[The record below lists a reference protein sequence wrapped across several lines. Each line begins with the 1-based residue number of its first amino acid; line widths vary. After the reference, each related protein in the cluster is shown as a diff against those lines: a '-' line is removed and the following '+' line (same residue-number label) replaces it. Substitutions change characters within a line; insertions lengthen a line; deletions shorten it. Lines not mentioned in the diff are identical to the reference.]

1 MASDFL
7 NKWAQ
12 DSAQKTDE
20 KYGANAY
27 GGTAWL
33 KDQSVTAD
41 SSVPHSAAHN
51 ASVAKES
58 KTRRYTNPNGGAI
71 GVQRYTR
78 DELLGYDLTARDREL
93 EAPNATATA
102 ARNAVAQARRDKAA
116 GRATE
121 DDVKAARRNLAAA
134 QAAVSAVNDKYELA
148 KRVQYEKKG
157 DDEWKALPSAA
168 QKQIESLYNVVTSTD
183 AKSRLAAG
191 VAASMGGPNQLSSMA
206 AANRKAQDDAYAALA
221 TLGYSRQKVDQL
233 LDYYTRR
240 QDLEK
245 YLAAYQDAEEMVNSG
260 AGGTIGANLL
270 SVGTNLASGAGQVDL
285 TLQRIG
291 QALSQDEWRKEAPLN
306 YYSYGMLPYAWT
318 QGVRQ
323 TTSGNI
329 LYDENG
335 DERGGASK
343 VLNSMYQA
351 GMSMADSAAVAGMSM
366 LGLPPGVG
374 LTLLGGSAAT
384 SAMVDA
390 VERGATDTQAVLTGL
405 AAGVA
410 EAMWESISL
419 DSVLEIKALA
429 KSAGKDTAR
438 RVAAQVLLNQAKTEG
453 LEEIATD
460 LTNAIMD
467 QIINGDLSDFNTSYR
482 QYLAEGMTPEQAKTK
497 AWADFAGQVALSGVM
512 GTVTGGIMGASG
524 LGLQGLF
531 ANHKAKTTY
540 SGNTA
545 ALLARAEKLGID
557 NKDTKTL
564 AEKKDSATGG
574 QIRAVVEDIVR
585 QEIADTQEAKV
596 ARIERELKEAGAKG
610 NVKQMAEALAARL
623 TVEQTY
629 ADRPVEQDAAE
640 SVLQESLSRSLQRR
654 LIRSE
659 AAKMVY
665 LQELTYLADETA
677 TTAAEEAVA
686 AAQTVAADTNFVGKT
701 GTALADSVLAAAR
714 TEGVTNRML
723 TELVKNGGDVEAM
736 TALGVDPAKLTTN
749 TERRAA
755 LKQAIQARVESE
767 KNNSTE
773 AGTTTEAGDNTE
785 DRADQVLPSFN
796 AYFDSLRAG
805 DAIITE
811 ADARESYDALAQEY
825 TEAAEKRAAE
835 YDKAHREDRLYLP
848 GTGFIGYRGFRAAV
862 QDLRKADG
870 SRYSESQLEQAFQRG
885 VEQSRDRWAAEQ
897 TAQRAKLDKLAER
910 INQAFGKRGLSL
922 RARVSYDDPVFVG
935 EGGKSRNAY
944 FSTADNTI
952 VFNGRTLTSEGAVLW
967 FLGHEV
973 LHPASGV
980 DSDLVSMVLDTFRTL
995 EHNGKLTGEAHHRVA
1010 NMEAELD
1017 RIQRAYQQNENQL
1030 AAQENRPASVFT
1042 REQAK
1047 EELAADLMRYAFSQ
1061 SKLFADIVEEKPS
1074 LAGRMRQA
1082 VQRLISALR
1091 GDDGRADKEV
1101 DDALQTLADR
1111 LDAALEK
1118 AGQERLAVLDVE
1130 KMTAEDLSQADL
1142 ALAENDSGQK
1152 LFSYSTMREDLDGY
1166 MQDLRDAG
1174 LVGEGK
1180 VMSEEELTELYD
1192 AINRLMDY
1200 AEANIEAIE
1209 PNEAYRNMTA
1219 GNRPFSPYKN
1229 NADPHYKKALDFST
1243 LCRKR
1248 LLTQAITEKLQAALK
1263 RSLTPVE
1270 QVRIRNEIKKLR
1282 AEGKKLDVACALC
1295 YVEAA
1300 RLKTPK
1306 VINAF
1311 LSDRRTA
1318 MENFFSKNDSTFA
1331 REVYHKRGGDWKDAH
1346 GLPRNATKA
1355 QIADKG
1361 GPALRKQFE
1370 SFQLAVRGEYMRWLA
1385 QTDPERYNEV
1395 QEEIAKAEQLDA
1407 AQFLSAASLAKLKQ
1421 ELPNVYQAFI
1431 DKIVSASRSK
1441 AMETDVPY
1449 VRGDINSVGQKLIDS
1464 MNEESGFRH
1473 QSWSDFQ
1480 AMHLLDTI
1488 GAIIELSTRGAKVH
1502 AYTKVADLVR
1512 FLGDTGL
1519 MLNMSLIPAGD
1530 TGLDENGNLVFDP
1543 EEGIAYDVMQELRRQ
1558 YHATAGNIAIGIN
1571 DAQIRALLASD
1582 EIDYVIPY
1590 HISGLNADM
1599 RRRLGI
1605 RAWYDYSRYQNEKGD
1620 GWDKKAP
1627 RLREW
1632 FDEKE
1637 AMAAADGT
1645 AYMRKASEKYLA
1657 LCHERGLTP
1666 KFPQFLQKNSDGSY
1680 SLAEDAQ
1687 NYWKLLIDRK
1697 MVDQTSNA
1705 VIIQQPVVPRFNEQV
1720 MMDILTNEVTSQ
1732 AAKDTREAVDTI
1744 VQRMLENPGNITK
1757 AERAAAKAMLEVQ
1770 ARVAVE
1776 SAVQNERY
1784 SSPESPERAEQ
1795 DESSLYD
1802 GTKPDRQFS
1811 IAYQSTTSDLARADL
1826 ERARDAVIDYVVEH
1840 NSNPS
1845 VEALEEIRAKTGWWM
1860 SPFDKQWRYWVPD
1873 EKASWNL
1880 DNEALTSDTGGPF
1893 VLYDVIRHDRLFQHY
1908 PQLEDVQVV
1917 FDLPA
1922 GGATQ
1927 GRFVAGPQ
1935 WVIHLQENA
1944 KLNDSTFATLLHEI
1958 QHAIQQI
1965 EVDHWNAVQN
1975 GSNMDV
1981 GYKQAFVAAYMDLT
1995 DNDWDTSMLE
2005 GLSYKQAVRKIEQR
2019 IAKLYRN
2026 RSGYTEADRARETDN
2041 GASAADLRAMERSEQ
2056 ANRAKTDIR
2065 GAVLNSAYE
2074 YYREA
2079 IGELD
2084 ARLTGETYELGK
2096 FFDDFG
2102 EEVEAQLQD
2111 RVRYGEATRRGDYT
2125 SIQNDIQNF
2134 YAISRD
2140 LGWDGKPEHLHSSNY
2155 DLAESRVSRAERQQ
2169 TNIDT
2174 SGAAEKYSWDT
2185 LTKKAPVKIVSVP
2198 IVGIPTTKRGKIDS
2212 AKFTPIGKAGAALLS
2227 DARGKTQ
2234 HYVRIA
2240 DIGENVLINRRGVEH
2255 GIQGR
2260 ITNSSTMSTAE
2271 VTAAL
2276 PDILRNSVAVNEIA
2290 PREGHPEDGLYS
2302 YILFGYARRTD
2313 GQEYLV
2319 RSTVNHRD
2327 SNQSVLDSVEVYNVL
2342 KGIKAKKIEA
2352 HHQGS
2357 YAEETP
2363 AAIDPLMDTSDM
2375 SIANLLGIVKN
2386 NHPELLNDSLREHFG
2401 VETPKAEGLRFS
2413 ISAGSDTEYVTSDG
2427 YTAYGPDAAWTEQS
2441 LDNHIHD
2448 YSYGAKRS
2456 KAYAV
2461 RMRLDDFLKL
2471 TTDNEENTTR
2481 RANIERQARE
2491 NPEYGGQLDVERLSA
2506 SEDRETG
2513 IFLDVNLETGRV
2525 EGHEGRHRAVLMM
2538 DAGVETAPVLITNYK
2553 HRYDEKSILPSMTL
2567 WGQRLDW
2574 SKVNPDARA
2583 RNRNSVT
2590 VENLIPVSEGFRE
2603 ELTQAFATPSGET
2616 ALRYSLTTGEDDEQL
2631 QEFIA
2636 AYEAAMGDGQ
2646 AEVDYPTL
2654 NQKLRAAERAKKA
2667 AQRLLE
2673 QETAKRTRAETNL
2686 KDNQLAWQMYHKRVM
2701 RAKHNEY
2708 RAKLD
2713 AARKAKQEAAREA
2726 ERFTREVERA
2736 KADIRVEAERMNAG
2750 KKAAKRLRIKEDA
2763 YGALKQESLERQ
2775 KLRRN
2780 AARNTLKDQRLAERK
2795 RAEEE
2800 IKQGPVSTLRKSPQE
2815 RKAAEVE
2822 QSIAQRLRTMGRRL
2836 YANFVSTSAAIE
2848 RLARRQKGG
2857 TRASTLAT
2865 VVGGVNGTVE
2875 TLYEQGLVNRSGDRI
2890 GDAMKDVFLMTAKNG
2905 TVVDEER
2912 QALLQDYLLHVHN
2925 IDRMG
2930 FIEKARAN
2938 LETFEASNP
2947 WLAEMDPK
2955 EFAKLVATTDA
2966 EAIKAGKTQAREL
2979 AREYDALLQAFNDAR
2994 DKAVFADE
3002 NGNPVTAETSRGIVA
3017 SYEAANP
3024 WLKEKAEGIYEWW
3037 DKFMRA
3043 WVVGTSITEEQYDRM
3058 REMYP
3063 HYVPTYRVGKG
3074 GMGFSFANQ
3083 NGATPGR
3090 LIKTATGSIREIVNV
3105 EDSFANLVQKAVK
3118 QARVNELY
3126 QNLIDTA
3133 MLDNDGTFADMM
3145 YFDWLAYGEQHGLA
3159 DEVDLDV
3166 GERIEDA
3173 EKAGLTKDGNGFR
3186 VSAWYDGEL
3195 IPVYVS
3201 EELFNSLKDTVA
3213 FEHDKLDA
3221 VAKLGSR
3228 LTTPM
3233 KTAITGINPNFAVR
3247 NLMRDVPTAVINS
3260 ISGLAFPVYWV
3271 RAWKEMVSRSANWQH
3286 YRALGGG
3293 SALYYNNEGGFGKAL
3308 NMEDSRRGKAKRVW
3322 NKMKTGAA
3330 ILNESTEAV
3339 TRFAEYLA
3347 TVDKLGDTYENRLLG
3362 IKNAAEVTVDFSR
3375 RGKYGNAINA
3385 WIPYWNPAVQGIDKV
3400 FRSVFETPEGQT
3412 KLGHALRT
3420 IGRAGVTTALL
3431 EVVMQLV
3438 YAVLGR
3444 RDDWEELSDRVK
3456 DTYYC
3461 IPLPGEHRFLKIPKN
3476 REWGAILG
3484 TPIMRLIEG
3493 YNGRENPFEG
3503 YIETSI
3509 IPNFLPGMPTDI
3521 VGLSQLIDLRTNKD
3535 FAGRTIVPYA
3545 YQQGSKAGQYD
3556 SDTGVFAKWVS
3567 DAIGNAIS
3575 PMQFDYIIQDY
3586 FGDLGKMVTMLT
3598 SRGFLSGEKSAEEVG
3613 SYILDTVRNPW
3624 VADNRYS
3631 NQYTSRYYDTLTK
3644 LQETYNDK
3652 KNHLDGDAYKDS
3664 VEYKTYQAMEK
3675 LYGKEI
3681 SDLSK
3686 SIRDETNEDVKDRVK
3701 SQLVQLAK
3709 DALDFYDDSM
3719 SGRIKDPA
3727 LTAKYYTLP
3736 GDVSNELIRLDGLSG
3751 EYAFSPTTASSKSYV
3766 DPNSKQ
3772 NGKATR
3778 EYILDDRAVNK
3789 RNELREQYYNA
3800 EMRRV
3805 INSAAYRNAS
3815 DTQKAAMLEEARETA
3830 YAAAKDEFMDWLYAN
3845 YKSTPR
3851 K

>member
-1 MASDFL
+1 MATNYDFSALIAQAFPSASEQQKQKAADGRSGQTAVTSD
-7 NKWAQ
+7 KWRKQ
-12 DSAQKTDE
+12 D
-20 KYGANAY
+20 NA
-27 GGTAWL
+27 T
-33 KDQSVTAD
+33 QSTPTTSLTTRT
-41 SSVPHSAAHN
+41 SSG
-51 ASVAKES
+51 
-58 KTRRYTNPNGGAI
+58 YTNPNGGAI

-134 QAAVSAVNDKYELA
+134 RAAVSAVKDKYELA

-168 QKQIESLYNVVTSTD
+168 QKQIEALYNVTTSTD

-191 VAASMGGPNQLSSMA
+191 VVALMGGPNQLSSMA
-206 AANRKAQDDAYAALA
+206 AANRKAHDDAYAALA

-260 AGGTIGANLL
+260 VGGTIGANLL

-366 LGLPPGVG
+366 LGLPPEVG

-482 QYLAEGMTPEQAKTK
+482 QYLADGMTPEQAKTK

-610 NVKQMAEALAARL
+610 NVKQMAAALAARL

-785 DRADQVLPSFN
+785 DRTDQVLPSFN

-805 DAIITE
+805 DATITE

-870 SRYSESQLEQAFQRG
+870 SSYSESQLEQAFQRG
-885 VEQSRDRWAAEQ
+885 VEQSRDRWTAKQ

-910 INQAFGKRGLSL
+910 INQAFDKRGLSL
-922 RARVSYDDPVFVG
+922 KARVSYDDPVFVG

-973 LHPASGV
+973 LHPASDV

-995 EHNGKLTGEAHHRVA
+995 EHNGKLTGEAHRRVA

-1030 AAQENRPASVFT
+1030 AAQENRQASVFT

-1061 SKLFADIVEEKPS
+1061 SKLFEDIVEEKPS

-1101 DDALQTLADR
+1101 DDALQKLADR

-1130 KMTAEDLSQADL
+1130 KATAEDLSQADL

-1152 LFSYSTMREDLDGY
+1152 LFSYSTMREDLGGY

-1180 VMSEEELTELYD
+1180 VMSEEELTELYN

-1219 GNRPFSPYKN
+1219 SNRPFSPYKN
-1229 NADPHYKKALDFST
+1229 NSDPHYKKALDFST

-1248 LLTQAITEKLQAALK
+1248 LLTQAIMEKLQAALK

-1311 LSDRRTA
+1311 LSDRRKAT
-1318 MENFFSKNDSTFA
+1318 EDFFSKNDSTFIK
-1331 REVYHKRGGDWKDAH
+1331 EVYHKRGGDWKEAH

-1361 GPALRKQFE
+1361 GLTLGKQFE
-1370 SFQLAVRGEYMRWLA
+1370 AFQLAVRGEYMRWLA

-1395 QEEIAKAEQLDA
+1395 QEEIARAEQLDA

-1421 ELPNVYQAFI
+1421 ELPNVYKAFI

-1449 VRGDINSVGQKLIDS
+1449 VRGDINSVGQKLIDR

-1488 GAIIELSTRGAKVH
+1488 AAIIELSTRKAKVH

-1530 TGLDENGNLVFDP
+1530 TGLDENGNLAFDP
-1543 EEGIAYDVMQELRRQ
+1543 EEGIAYDVMQELRRR

-1571 DAQIRALLASD
+1571 NAQIRALLASD

-1599 RRRLGI
+1599 RKRLGI
-1605 RAWYDYSRYQNEKGD
+1605 RAWGDYSRYQNEKGD
-1620 GWDKKAP
+1620 AWDKKAP

-1666 KFPQFLQKNSDGSY
+1666 KFPQFLQKNTDGSY

-1705 VIIQQPVVPRFNEQV
+1705 VIIQKPVVPRFNEQV

-1776 SAVQNERY
+1776 AT
-1784 SSPESPERAEQ
+1784 AE
-1795 DESSLYD
+1795 DMASRGASGRRFSL
-1802 GTKPDRQFS
+1802 G
-1811 IAYQSTTSDLARADL
+1811 SDTVPWHEL
-1826 ERARDAVIDYVVEH
+1826 IDTYG
-1840 NSNPS
+1840 
-1845 VEALEEIRAKTGWWM
+1845 LT
-1860 SPFDKQWRYWVPD
+1860 
-1873 EKASWNL
+1873 
-1880 DNEALTSDTGGPF
+1880 DNEASAILRYKSGESYTLNG
-1893 VLYDVIRHDRLFQHY
+1893 RL
-1908 PQLEDVQVV
+1908 
-1917 FDLPA
+1917 
-1922 GGATQ
+1922 
-1927 GRFVAGPQ
+1927 
-1935 WVIHLQENA
+1935 NA
-1944 KLNDSTFATLLHEI
+1944 KA
-1958 QHAIQQI
+1958 
-1965 EVDHWNAVQN
+1965 
-1975 GSNMDV
+1975 
-1981 GYKQAFVAAYMDLT
+1981 DLT
-1995 DNDWDTSMLE
+1995 DYLRQFRDDLDSAL
-2005 GLSYKQAVRKIEQR
+2005 L
-2019 IAKLYRN
+2019 KLPTFKGKAYRHY
-2026 RSGYTEADRARETDN
+2026 S
-2041 GASAADLRAMERSEQ
+2041 
-2056 ANRAKTDIR
+2056 
-2065 GAVLNSAYE
+2065 
-2074 YYREA
+2074 
-2079 IGELD
+2079 
-2084 ARLTGETYELGK
+2084 
-2096 FFDDFG
+2096 FDDFG
-2102 EEVEAQLQD
+2102 ADAMLAFISQFEAGNPINLGGYLSASQVPNRGRTD
-2111 RVRYGEATRRGDYT
+2111 SRYTVDMEIE
-2125 SIQNDIQNF
+2125 SIG
-2134 YAISRD
+2134 ARD
-2140 LGWDGKPEHLHSSNY
+2140 LSAVGANAASELLFPRTTMLIPLSLEQTAPGRFVMRLKEEG
-2155 DLAESRVSRAERQQ
+2155 AESSEGIPYDAAHAGVLSLPENDPRSAQPAAEGMSNLSPGGAAAVSDLRRDDLPGLRPNDRGRGVGSQNAAESGVDEAASGLSGQHKEAEIS
-2169 TNIDT
+2169 NAEASEE
-2174 SGAAEKYSWDT
+2174 SGAS
-2185 LTKKAPVKIVSVP
+2185 
-2198 IVGIPTTKRGKIDS
+2198 S
-2212 AKFTPIGKAGAALLS
+2212 AT
-2227 DARGKTQ
+2227 
-2234 HYVRIA
+2234 
-2240 DIGENVLINRRGVEH
+2240 
-2255 GIQGR
+2255 
-2260 ITNSSTMSTAE
+2260 
-2271 VTAAL
+2271 
-2276 PDILRNSVAVNEIA
+2276 
-2290 PREGHPEDGLYS
+2290 
-2302 YILFGYARRTD
+2302 
-2313 GQEYLV
+2313 
-2319 RSTVNHRD
+2319 
-2327 SNQSVLDSVEVYNVL
+2327 
-2342 KGIKAKKIEA
+2342 
-2352 HHQGS
+2352 
-2357 YAEETP
+2357 ET
-2363 AAIDPLMDTSDM
+2363 
-2375 SIANLLGIVKN
+2375 
-2386 NHPELLNDSLREHFG
+2386 
-2401 VETPKAEGLRFS
+2401 RFS
-2413 ISAGSDTEYVTSDG
+2413 LGDG

-2471 TTDNEENTTR
+2471 TTNDEENTTR

-2525 EGHEGRHRAVLMM
+2525 EGHEGRHRAVLMT

-2583 RNRNSVT
+2583 RNRNNVT

-2603 ELTQAFATPSGET
+2603 ELTQAFATPADSS

-2713 AARKAKQEAAREA
+2713 EARKAKQEAVREA
-2726 ERFTREVERA
+2726 TQRTRDVERA
-2736 KADIRVEAERMNAG
+2736 KAEIKLENQELAERMNAG
-2750 KKAAKRLRIKEDA
+2750 KKAAKRLRIKEDT
-2763 YGALKQESLERQ
+2763 YGALKQENLERQ

-2822 QSIAQRLRTMGRRL
+2822 QSIAQRLRTLGRRL

-2875 TLYEQGLVNRSGDRI
+2875 ALYEQGLVNRSGDRI

-2979 AREYDALLQAFNDAR
+2979 AREYDALLQAFNEAR

-3002 NGNPVTAETSRGIVA
+3002 NGNPVTAETSRSIVA

-3043 WVVGTSITEEQYDRM
+3043 WVVGASITEEQYDRM

-3063 HYVPTYRVGKG
+3063 HYVPTYRVDKG

-3133 MLDNDGTFADMM
+3133 MLDNDGTFSDMM
-3145 YFDWLAYGEQHGLA
+3145 YFDWLSYGEQHGLA

-3431 EVVMQLV
+3431 EVVMQLI
-3438 YAVLGR
+3438 YAALGR

-3586 FGDLGKMVTMLT
+3586 FGDLGKMITMLT

-3613 SYILDTVRNPW
+3613 SYVLDVVKNPW

-3631 NQYTSRYYDTLTK
+3631 NQYTSRYYDTITK
-3644 LQETYNDK
+3644 LQEAYNDK

-3701 SQLVQLAK
+3701 SQIVQLAK
-3709 DALDFYDDSM
+3709 DALEFYDDSM
-3719 SGRIKDPA
+3719 SGRIKDPV

-3736 GDVSNELIRLDGLSG
+3736 GDISNELIRLDGLSG

-3778 EYILDDRAVNK
+3778 EYILDDRAVSK

-3805 INSAAYRNAS
+3805 INSTAYRNAS

-3830 YAAAKDEFMDWLYAN
+3830 YAGAKDEFMDWLYAN